1 MHEYTICTVADE
13 EIYRKQCKSIE
24 KRFNIKPENVLED
37 VDGSLISVY
46 HYDDKEILVINDED
60 IGIVQVKSEI
70 ELKQFFK

>member
-1 MHEYTICTVADE
+1 MKKFTGN
-13 EIYRKQCKSIE
+13 
-24 KRFNIKPENVLED
+24 NIKPENVLED